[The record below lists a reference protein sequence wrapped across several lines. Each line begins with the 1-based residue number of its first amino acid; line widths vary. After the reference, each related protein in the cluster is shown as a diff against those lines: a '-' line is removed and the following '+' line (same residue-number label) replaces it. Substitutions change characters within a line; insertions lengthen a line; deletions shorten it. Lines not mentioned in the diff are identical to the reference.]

1 MFLILNMPRPLSKIW
16 DYYEVIITDGK
27 KSTKCTFC
35 GKHLASNA
43 TKLKIHCL
51 ERCGMVPEE
60 IKKACLELDTTA
72 LESSQALQPYSN
84 VSTPSSVA
92 STSTPNHL
100 ESSLW
105 QKATT
110 ARNSEASVLGRYSLL
125 DSKYEIIQE
134 KETSDIFEQAEALA
148 LVLEWIDIEGK
159 STINI
164 MITTPKPFLYKF
176 VTPGT
181 NYESSNYFF
190 TQAKAVIDEIGP
202 SKFVAVITES
212 TNDMMAMWS
221 MVEHEYAHIF
231 GVGSASHTLNSILN
245 DIMSLENVEMCI
257 QLVTRIIKYLKEQ
270 NAEFAYFENIQ
281 KEKYGKNRKKLK
293 LPNQSQ
299 AVSYII
305 MMETLVCNREALE
318 ATVVCLDFNFNKEI
332 KKYLLSDELWAK
344 ITAYYNILKPIY
356 VATTK
361 LESDKALLSDVPE
374 IFEFIRENM
383 CNSLNACTTLSQ
395 EEENFILDA
404 IEKWQNIAEKPI
416 HFAANILDPKY
427 RGLKLSSEKIA
438 KGQEFIH
445 QFAELHHMNPGKVM
459 ANLAEYRAKSGFYS
473 QAGIWSAADQVEA
486 RTWWKGLCA
495 CQIISSIATKLLS
508 VPASSNFSEHNWSL
522 IGDNL
527 VNPRK
532 RKRNTGTD
540 RLQKIKTVR
549 ANKKLLYADQ
559 NKNMHQSD
567 EEYNNNSSSE
577 DEEKEQ
583 KCGLHDFSVNTESEM
598 SDNHDPLV

>member
-1 MFLILNMPRPLSKIW
+1 
-16 DYYEVIITDGK
+16 
-27 KSTKCTFC
+27 
-35 GKHLASNA
+35 
-43 TKLKIHCL
+43 
-51 ERCGMVPEE
+51 MVPEE

-212 TNDMMAMWS
+212 TNDMITMWS
-221 MVEHEYAHIF
+221 M
-231 GVGSASHTLNSILN
+231 
-245 DIMSLENVEMCI
+245 
-257 QLVTRIIKYLKEQ
+257 
-270 NAEFAYFENIQ
+270 
-281 KEKYGKNRKKLK
+281 EKYGKNRKKLK

-567 EEYNNNSSSE
+567 VEYNNNSSSE